1 MTERTHEQELNTL
14 NAVITSLCEE
24 IAGPAAGEMKFA
36 RHEHRQDSYRNYL
49 PSIIVLGGEFG

>member
-14 NAVITSLCEE
+14 KAVITSLCEE

-36 RHEHRQDSYRNYL
+36 RHERRQDS
-49 PSIIVLGGEFG
+49 